1 MTGGAPT
8 VRAARRWVVCA
19 DDFAL
24 DRGTIEGTLALIKM
38 GRVTATSV
46 LVDSPNWIAA
56 APELKAVADKA
67 DVGLHLNLTEVL
79 DPGSTRWPLPTLVIQ
94 SMLRVVPRWR
104 LHNLIDRQ
112 LDSFADRF
120 GRLPDFVD
128 GHHHVH
134 QLPVVR
140 EELIDSVLAREPKT
154 RPWLRI
160 CLPPEGD
167 EDYKARLI
175 ALLGADALAELA
187 REEGFPASRCLVGV
201 YRFDQQRSGYLAK
214 VRQWLAAGPDGTVFM
229 CHPST
234 RASSKDPIGAA
245 RRTELGV
252 LAGEAYAD
260 ALARSGVTMARGSAI
275 FKARPPTLK
284 PRDD

>member
-1 MTGGAPT
+1 MSGAVPT
-8 VRAARRWVVCA
+8 VRSARRWVVCA

-46 LVDSPNWIAA
+46 LVDSPNWVAA
-56 APELKAVADKA
+56 APELKAVADKC

-79 DPGSTRWPLPTLVIQ
+79 EPGSTRWPLSTLVIQ
-94 SMLRVVPRWR
+94 SVLRVIPRWR

-112 LDSFADRF
+112 LDAFADRF
-120 GRLPDFVD
+120 GRFPDFID

-134 QLPVVR
+134 HLPVVR
-140 EELIDSVLAREPKT
+140 EELVDSVLARQPKT
-154 RPWLRI
+154 LPWLRI

-167 EDYKARLI
+167 EDYKARVI
-175 ALLGADALAELA
+175 ALLGADGLAELA

-201 YRFDQQRSGYLAK
+201 YRFDLQRSAYLAK
-214 VRQWLAAGPDGTVFM
+214 VRQWLGTGPDGTVFM
-229 CHPST
+229 CHPSA
-234 RASSKDPIGAA
+234 RPSSKDPIGAA
-245 RRTELGV
+245 RRVELGV
-252 LAGEAYAD
+252 LAGETYAD
-260 ALARSGVTMARGSAI
+260 LVARSGVTISRGTTI

-284 PRDD
+284 PRE